1 MRLALAA
8 VLCAL
13 TASAAGPL
21 EFFETDVRPI
31 LAEHCF
37 ACHTQTKMGGLAMT
51 SREAL
56 LEGGASGPAV
66 EPKAPERSLL
76 IQAVRYDHERL
87 KMPPAG
93 KLSEEQIG
101 ALVRWVDNGAV
112 WPAETAAA
120 TAGDDFEVTDEHR
133 RYWAFQPVRKP
144 TPPHGAD
151 GETPIDRFLLDRL
164 RKEGIK
170 PAGAADKRTLLRRAY
185 FDLTGLPP
193 TPEQAD
199 AFQADDSPE
208 AFAKVVDSLL
218 ASPHYGERW
227 GRHWL
232 DVARYSDD
240 RLNSTQDE
248 PFANAFRFRDWV
260 IAAFNA
266 DMPYDLFVKAQIAGD
281 LLTDEDLRGRMRE
294 DVIGGLSFY
303 GLSPKFQDDRID
315 VLGRGMLGLTL
326 ACAQCHDHKFDPIPT
341 EDYYALLGVFNS
353 TETAEH
359 ALAPEPVVAEYTAKR
374 KAADDAKAELDGYLK
389 NQALQLVDIFAAQ
402 TERFLL
408 AAWRV
413 SGPEGASAADAA
425 AEAGVDQETL
435 ERWVEYLGGPM
446 RDQPLLDEW
455 QALLAAAGPKDE
467 VERFARE
474 AQELIVDTIAEKKRV
489 DKENEL
495 RLGGDM
501 SAGKAART
509 ELLSLER
516 DRYFLWRDIAS
527 PQGRKLPVKADSGVL
542 YYEGKE
548 ITRFLDG
555 LWKRHVE
562 TTRERVEALE
572 KQVPEKYP
580 FYHVIKDVDEPR
592 NEHVHI
598 RGSADNL
605 GDEVPRRFLTVLAD
619 EPKPFEQG
627 SGRLELA
634 RLTASAENPLTARV
648 MANRVWAW
656 HFGRG
661 IVGTPSNF
669 GQMGERPTHPELLDY
684 LAARL
689 VESGWSLK
697 ALHREIMLSAA
708 YARAAAND
716 SHADRIDAENRL
728 LWRANRR
735 RLDVESLRD
744 GMLFVSG
751 RLDLEAGG
759 PPHPLNEAENRRRT
773 VYGFVSRRRLD
784 AELGLFDFPNPNN
797 TSPRRIATDTPLQ
810 GLYFLN
816 SPFVEQQAEALADR
830 VAAEAGDAPKD
841 RIERLYRLLFGRRPT
856 KREANLTS
864 EFVTAGGSWPR
875 LAQTLLTSNEFLYA
889 P

>member
-1 MRLALAA
+1 MRPAIAAALC
-8 VLCAL
+8 VVPAL
-13 TASAAGPL
+13 TAGPL
-21 EFFETDVRPI
+21 EFFDTDVRPI
-31 LAEHCF
+31 LAENCF
-37 ACHTQTKMGGLAMT
+37 ACHTQTKMGGLEMT

-56 LEGGASGPAV
+56 LRGGASGPAV

-76 IQAVRYDHERL
+76 IQAVRYEYERL

-93 KLSEEQIG
+93 KLSEEQIE
-101 ALVRWVDNGAV
+101 ALVRWVDDGAV
-112 WPAETAAA
+112 WPEGAAA
-120 TAGDDFEVTDEHR
+120 PAAGEEFEVTDEHR
-133 RYWAFQPVRKP
+133 RYWAFQPIRMPAAPDVA
-144 TPPHGAD
+144 GAR
-151 GETPIDRFLLDRL
+151 TPIDAFLLDRL
-164 RKEGIK
+164 RQDGLE
-170 PAGAADKRTLLRRAY
+170 PVAPVDKRTLLRRAY
-185 FDLTGLPP
+185 LDLIGLPP
-193 TPEQAD
+193 TPEQVD
-199 AFQADDSPE
+199 AFLADDSSD
-208 AFAKVVDSLL
+208 AFARVVDELL

-248 PFANAFRFRDWV
+248 PYPNAFRYRDWV
-260 IAAFNA
+260 IEALND

-281 LLTDEDLRGRMRE
+281 LLTDEDLRGRTHD

-315 VLGRGMLGLTL
+315 VLGRGLLGLTL

-359 ALAPEPVVAEYTAKR
+359 PLAPDAVVEEYKAKR
-374 KAADDAKAELDGYLK
+374 KLADEAKAELDGYLR
-389 NQALQLVDIFAAQ
+389 NQALQLVDILAAQ
-402 TERFLL
+402 TERYLL

-413 SGPEGASAADAA
+413 SGPEGAAVEQA
-425 AEAGVDQETL
+425 AESAELDRETL
-435 ERWVEYLGGPM
+435 ERWIEYLDGHPKE
-446 RDQPLLDEW
+446 QPLLDEW
-455 QALLAAAGPKDE
+455 RTLVEAGGPRDE
-467 VERFARE
+467 VERFARR

-501 SAGKAART
+501 SARKAART

-527 PQGRKLPVKADSGVL
+527 PNSRKLPAKADTGVL
-542 YYEGKE
+542 YYKGKDIE
-548 ITRFLDG
+548 RFLDG
-555 LWKRHVE
+555 VWKHHVE

-572 KQVPEKYP
+572 AEVPEKYP
-580 FYHVIKDVDEPR
+580 FYHVIRDVDEPR

-605 GDEVPRRFLTVLAD
+605 GDEVARRFLTVLSA
-619 EPKPFEQG
+619 EPRPFEQG
-627 SGRLELA
+627 SGRIELA
-634 RLTASAENPLTARV
+634 RATASAENPLTARV

-689 VESGWSLK
+689 IESGWSLK
-697 ALHREIMLSAA
+697 ALHREIMLSEA
-708 YARAAAND
+708 YARSAAG
-716 SHADRIDAENRL
+716 SPEADRIDAENRL
-728 LWRANRR
+728 LWRTNRR

-744 GMLFVSG
+744 GMLFVAG
-751 RLDLEAGG
+751 RLDLQAGG
-759 PPHPLNEAENRRRT
+759 PPQPLNEADNRRRT

-797 TSPRRIATDTPLQ
+797 TSPRRVATDTPLQ

-816 SPFVEQQAEALADR
+816 SPFVQRQAEALAER
-830 VAAEAGDAPKD
+830 VAAEAGESDAD

-856 KREANLTS
+856 ERERRLTS
-864 EFVTAGGSWPR
+864 RFVSSGGSWPR